1 MNVFRYSEW
10 DGSQEP
16 GELSADNLMDEL
28 GRNLMSYG
36 DLSYSLRL
44 MQQRGLRDGQGRRMP
59 SIQELVDKL
68 RQKKQEQLGKYN
80 LDSVMNDIRE
90 KLENIIKTER
100 EGIANKL
107 DDARNKADD
116 EYKELEPEVRQRLL
130 KTLEDRAEQNL
141 KKLDSLPPD
150 TGGRIKE
157 LTDYDFIDED
167 ARQQF
172 KELLDML
179 KKHAMQSFGRDLVNQ
194 IKNLD
199 PETLARMRHMVEA
212 LNQMLEQRM
221 KGEEPDFESFMREF
235 GDFFGPN
242 PPRNL
247 DELIERMQQQI
258 AQAQSLM
265 NSLSPEDRAE
275 LQNLLESMI
284 DDSTQFELAKLSAYM
299 ERLYP
304 SDRLQQQYPFS
315 GDESISYNEA
325 LNLMEELQKMDRL
338 ESQLR
343 DSRFDRTIDNVDEK
357 LVKELLG
364 DEAAD
369 DLDQLKNIT
378 KALEEAGY
386 IRLEGDKYELTPRGM
401 RKIGQQALQDIF
413 DQLKKDR
420 IGGHRLNVRGSG
432 GERTEETKPYEFGDD
447 FNLHLQKTIMNSIQ
461 RKPEK
466 PPVRLSPDDFE
477 IYRMEEATRSATVLL
492 LDMSL
497 SMPMRG
503 NFEAAKRVTLA
514 LDGLIRSQYPKDS
527 LRIVGFS
534 SYARELKKED
544 LTCMTWDE
552 FDPYT
557 NLQHGLYVAR
567 KLLDKQRSSNKQII
581 LVSDGEPTA
590 HFEGKQ
596 LYFQVPPSSRTLQ
609 MTLREVS
616 FCTRKKITINTFM
629 LEGDPFGSGFRRGF
643 RTGRGRGLRADFQ
656 GEFVVRMARLNK
668 GRVFYT
674 SPDRLGEYM
683 LVDYISNKRKKL

>member
-1 MNVFRYSEW
+1 MTIYRYSEW
-10 DGSQEP
+10 DGSQES
-16 GELSADNLMDEL
+16 GELSADDLMDEL
-28 GRNLMSYG
+28 GNNLMSYG
-36 DLSYSLRL
+36 DLSYSMRL
-44 MQQRGLRDGQGRRMP
+44 MQQRGFRNGQGRQMP
-59 SIQELVDKL
+59 SIQELLEKL
-68 RQKKQEQLGKYN
+68 RQRKQEQLSRFD
-80 LDSVMNDIRE
+80 LDSVMDDIRE
-90 KLENIIKTER
+90 KLDAIIKSER
-100 EGIANKL
+100 EGIEKKL
-107 DDARNKADD
+107 DETRNRSDNESSGLD
-116 EYKELEPEVRQRLL
+116 LEVRQRLL
-130 KTLEDRAEQNL
+130 KTLEDRAAQNL
-141 KKLDSLPPD
+141 ETLDNLPPD
-150 TGGRIKE
+150 VGGRIKE

-179 KKHAMQSFGRDLVNQ
+179 KKHAMQSYGRDLVDR

-199 PETLARMRHMVEA
+199 PESLARMRHMVEA

-221 KGEEPDFESFMREF
+221 KGEEPDFEGFMREF

-275 LQNLLESMI
+275 LQGLLQSMV
-284 DDSTQFELAKLSAYM
+284 DDSTQLELAKLSAYL

-304 SDRLQQQYPFS
+304 GDRLQQQYPFS
-315 GDESISYNEA
+315 GDESLSYNEA

-343 DSRFDRTIDNVDEK
+343 DSRFDRTIENVDEQ
-357 LVKELLG
+357 LVRELLG
-364 DEAAD
+364 DEAAG

-386 IRLEGDKYELTPRGM
+386 IRWEGEKYELTPRGM
-401 RKIGQQALQDIF
+401 RKIGQQALRDVF
-413 DQLKKDR
+413 EHLKKDR
-420 IGGHRLNVRGSG
+420 IGGHKLNMRGSG
-432 GERTEETKPYEFGDD
+432 GERVEETKLYEFGDD
-447 FNLHLQKTIMNSIQ
+447 FNLHLQKTIMNSVYREPGNI
-461 RKPEK
+461 
-466 PPVRLSPDDFE
+466 PVRLSTDDFE
-477 IYRMEEATRSATVLL
+477 IYRTEEATRSATVLL

-527 LRIVGFS
+527 LYIVGFS

-544 LTCMTWDE
+544 LTYMSWDE

-567 KLLDKQRSSNKQII
+567 KLLDRERSSNKQII

-590 HFEGKQ
+590 HFDDNQ
-596 LYFQVPPSSRTLQ
+596 LYFQIPPSVRTLQ
-609 MTLREVS
+609 MTLREVR
-616 FCTRKKITINTFM
+616 FCTRKGITINTFM
-629 LEGDPFGSGFRRGF
+629 LEDPYGGGYGRGF
-643 RTGRGRGLRADFQ
+643 RGRGDRRSRSEIRD
-656 GEFVVRMARLNK
+656 EFVTRMTRLNK
-668 GRVFYT
+668 GRIFYT

-683 LVDYISNKRKKL
+683 LVDYISHKRKKL

>member
-1 MNVFRYSEW
+1 MTIYRYSEW
-10 DGSQEP
+10 DGSQES
-16 GELSADNLMDEL
+16 GELSADDLMDEL
-28 GRNLMSYG
+28 GSNLMSYG
-36 DLSYSLRL
+36 DLPYSLRL
-44 MQQRGLRDGQGRRMP
+44 MQQRGFRNGQGRQMP
-59 SIQELVDKL
+59 SIQELLEKL
-68 RQKKQEQLGKYN
+68 RQRKQEQLSKFN
-80 LDSVMNDIRE
+80 LDSVMEDIRE
-90 KLENIIKTER
+90 KLDTIIKTER
-100 EGIANKL
+100 EGIEKKL
-107 DDARNKADD
+107 DDTRSRSDD
-116 EYKELEPEVRQRLL
+116 GSSGLDPDVRRRLL
-130 KTLEDRAEQNL
+130 KTLEDRAAQNL
-141 KKLDSLPPD
+141 EILDNLPSD
-150 TGGRIKE
+150 VGGRIKE
-157 LTDYDFIDED
+157 LTDYEFIDED

-172 KELLDML
+172 LELLEML
-179 KKHAMQSFGRDLVNQ
+179 KKHAMQSFGRDLVDR

-199 PETLARMRHMVEA
+199 PESLTRMRHMVEA

-221 KGEEPDFESFMREF
+221 KGEEPDFEGFMREF

-247 DELIERMQQQI
+247 DELIERMQRQI

-275 LQNLLESMI
+275 LQNLLQSMV
-284 DDSTQFELAKLSAYM
+284 DDSTQFELAKLSAYL

-315 GDESISYNEA
+315 GDESLSYDEA

-343 DSRFDRTIDNVDEK
+343 DSRFDRTIENVDEQ
-357 LVKELLG
+357 LVRELLG
-364 DEAAD
+364 DESAD

-386 IRLEGDKYELTPRGM
+386 IRWEGGKYELTPRGM
-401 RKIGQQALQDIF
+401 RKIGQQALRDVF
-413 DQLKKDR
+413 DHLKKDR
-420 IGGHRLNVRGSG
+420 IGGHKLNTRGSG
-432 GERTEETKPYEFGDD
+432 GERIEETKLYEFGDD
-447 FNLHLQKTIMNSIQ
+447 FNLHLQKTIMNSVYREPGTI
-461 RKPEK
+461 
-466 PPVRLSPDDFE
+466 PVRMSTDDFE
-477 IYRMEEATRSATVLL
+477 IYRTEEATRSATVLL

-527 LRIVGFS
+527 LHIVGFS

-544 LTCMTWDE
+544 LTYMSWDE

-567 KLLDKQRSSNKQII
+567 KLLDRERSSNKQII

-590 HFEGKQ
+590 HFDDNQ
-596 LYFQVPPSSRTLQ
+596 LYFQIPPSIRTLQ
-609 MTLREVS
+609 MTLREVR
-616 FCTRKKITINTFM
+616 FCTRKGITINTFM
-629 LEGDPFGSGFRRGF
+629 LEDPYGGGYGRGF
-643 RTGRGRGLRADFQ
+643 RGGRGRGSRSEIR
-656 GEFVVRMARLNK
+656 GEFVTRMTRLNK
-668 GRVFYT
+668 GRIFYT